1 MTGQGLRII
10 RPLVMVAAAAISSCL
25 PLESTANAPTTFL
38 KSMEP
43 GWASFEVRDGIGPDR
58 AWATVFQLLARSFD
72 IEVAQK
78 EDGYIRT
85 AWSYTW
91 TGTYTRS
98 YRVRIT
104 AMFAENAKRLDVR
117 TEAQYSQGAEAWVVG
132 TDTSLLSTTKTDLMG
147 TIGRTTR

>member
-1 MTGQGLRII
+1 MISRQLRRI
-10 RPLVMVAAAAISSCL
+10 RTLTIVALAAISSCT
-25 PLESTANAPTTFL
+25 PLKTTSSAPTTFL

-43 GWASFEVRDGIGPDR
+43 GWASFEVREGISPDR
-58 AWATVFQLLARSFD
+58 AWTTVFQLLARSFD
-72 IEVAQK
+72 VEVAQK

-91 TGTYTRS
+91 TGTYMRF

-104 AMFAENAKRLDVR
+104 AMFAEGGKRLDVR
-117 TEAQYSQGAEAWVVG
+117 TEAQFSQSSEEWVVG
-132 TDTSLLSTTKTDLMG
+132 TDTSLLTTMKTDLMG